1 MKVLIPQSMH
11 GRGDGRFKSRG
22 NLGGGGGGGSYKLV
36 VSPNSYALEEHLIFT
51 SVLLRIVKV

>member
-1 MKVLIPQSMH
+1 MADLNQE
-11 GRGDGRFKSRG
+11 GTWGG
-22 NLGGGGGGGSYKLV
+22 GGGGGGGSYKLV